1 MFSIVVDVADVLLLH
16 APSPE
21 SSLRGTACANTL
33 FWGIRN
39 SGFFEQPVQS
49 HQAPA
54 LASTQPELYKALLQA
69 LIQARKDAGITQVE
83 LAARIG
89 RRQTFVSK
97 YETEERRL
105 DVAEYI
111 AIARAI
117 EAEPFELMRTADDR
131 ELGQL

>member
-1 MFSIVVDVADVLLLH
+1 M
-16 APSPE
+16 
-21 SSLRGTACANTL
+21 
-33 FWGIRN
+33 
-39 SGFFEQPVQS
+39 
-49 HQAPA
+49 
-54 LASTQPELYKALLQA
+54 
-69 LIQARKDAGITQVE
+69 QARKDAGITQVE

>member
-1 MFSIVVDVADVLLLH
+1 M
-16 APSPE
+16 
-21 SSLRGTACANTL
+21 
-33 FWGIRN
+33 
-39 SGFFEQPVQS
+39 
-49 HQAPA
+49 
-54 LASTQPELYKALLQA
+54 ASTQPDLYKTLLQA

-111 AIARAI
+111 AIARAVG
-117 EAEPFELMRTADDR
+117 AEPYELMQMAEATS
-131 ELGQL
+131 